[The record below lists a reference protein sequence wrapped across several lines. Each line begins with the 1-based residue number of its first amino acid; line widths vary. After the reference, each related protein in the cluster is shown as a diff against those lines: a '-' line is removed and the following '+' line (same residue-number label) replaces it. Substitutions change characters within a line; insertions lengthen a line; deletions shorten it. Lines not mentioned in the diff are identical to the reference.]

1 MGIQSGLHERIT
13 MNTFIHLNSQ
23 DLEHLVVTIETSLKI
38 NNRYQ
43 FFLWAQGALQG
54 FIPHETLFGAYGDI
68 SKMRFKCET
77 FSRGVLSERAQQEV
91 GDTVNGLL
99 PRLADDW
106 LRGGRMPRLS
116 CADSE
121 DQVGR
126 RQLLT
131 DIKRCD
137 FGHVA
142 AHGAKEIQGD
152 FGSFF
157 VFAGLPQAP
166 GPREAYLLEM
176 LMPYLHMA
184 LHRMLANPG
193 SGEAPEVVTVARLSK
208 REIQVLHWVKNG
220 KTNQE
225 IGQILDISQTTAKN
239 HVQRIMRKLKVNNRA
254 QAVGKGAVLRL
265 LAPGESA

>member
-1 MGIQSGLHERIT
+1 
-13 MNTFIHLNSQ
+13 MNKFVHLTSH
-23 DLEHLVVTIETSLKI
+23 DLEHLVVTIETSLRI

-54 FIPHETLFGAYGDI
+54 FIPHETLFGAYGDVA
-68 SKMRFKCET
+68 KMSLKSET
-77 FSRGVLSERAQQEV
+77 FSRVLLSKRAEQEV

-106 LRGGRMPRLS
+106 LRGGRTPRLS
-116 CADSE
+116 CADGD

-131 DIKRCD
+131 DIKHCG

-142 AHGAKEIQGD
+142 AHGAKDVSGE

-157 VFAGLPQAP
+157 VFAGLERSP
-166 GPREAYLLEM
+166 GAREAYLLEI
-176 LMPYLHMA
+176 LMPHMHMA
-184 LHRMLANPG
+184 LHRMLANPS
-193 SGEAPEVVTVARLSK
+193 SGEAPETVAVARLSK

-220 KTNQE
+220 KTNLE
-225 IGQILDISQTTAKN
+225 IGQILDISPTTAKN

-254 QAVGKGAVLRL
+254 QAVGKGATLRL
-265 LAPGESA
+265 LAPGEHA